1 MISPIWQAAV
11 TLFGAAF
18 EGVAVVVVAA
28 VVAATGSSGPRVSA
42 ARTRRT
48 DAANDPTHRRRS
60 TRRDRSSLRGLRTCD
75 LASKL

>member
-18 EGVAVVVVAA
+18 EGVAAV